1 MALAETL
8 VAIFLFL
15 CGVGT
20 LYLTKKR
27 EFALGYPIVS
37 AAIFLGNTLYSATI
51 PFATNANGEVIG
63 TSANIALISI
73 NLIFFFIAL
82 LASISRIKD
91 FVS

>member
-8 VAIFLFL
+8 VCIFIFL
-15 CGVGT
+15 CGIGT
-20 LYLTKKR
+20 LWLSKKR

-37 AAIFLGNTLYSATI
+37 AAIFLGNTLYSASI
-51 PFATNANGEVIG
+51 PFATNASGEVVG

-82 LASISRIKD
+82 IIALKRISE
-91 FVS
+91 FVK